1 MPNPVNITLQNKTYV
16 TPILNGE
23 MDTIAQQIQET
34 KNNIN
39 SLNEQMSQQLN
50 QLNSLNYQFMS
61 IYVQQTGSFPN

>member
-1 MPNPVNITLQNKTYV
+1 
-16 TPILNGE
+16 